1 MSTVV
6 ERAALASALKTI
18 GPSIATNK
26 ILPVLECALM
36 EAEGDRLRLS
46 GTNLEI
52 GLTTTVPASGGT
64 WRAAIPAALLAKFI
78 AGATD
83 ETVSLSLDEKRLRL
97 SVSCGKAKAVING
110 IDPQD
115 FPVVPVY
122 ADAPI
127 FTTELAGETIKRGV
141 LAVEAAAE
149 KQDIRP
155 VLAAVMTRFNDGK
168 LTFAAA
174 DGFRLAVWDQ
184 AIDATFSDGITLLPP
199 ARSMRSLAGIV
210 GDGPVALSVTAN
222 RGQLIAATGDVT
234 LTTRLIEGTFPDYRQ
249 IMPRATETTITLDRA
264 ELTAAVK
271 RAAAFAKDNNDVIR
285 FTLADRADGEEGGVL
300 TVSAMAAERGEATT
314 DIDVL
319 AWSGPTIAI
328 AFNAKYVLDALAT
341 IAEPR
346 VVFGLNGPAQ
356 AGVIRAETDQALTH
370 VLMPMA
376 IGTN

>member
-36 EAEGDRLRLS
+36 EATGDRLRLS

-52 GLTTTVPASGGT
+52 GLTTTVPVSGGA

-78 AGATD
+78 AGASD
-83 ETVSLSLDEKRLRL
+83 ETVSLSLDEKRIRL

-127 FTTELAGETIKRGV
+127 FTTELAGETVKRGV

-155 VLAAVMTRFNDGK
+155 ALAAVMTRFNDGK

-184 AIDATFSDGITLLPP
+184 AIDATFGEGITLLPP

-222 RGQLIAATGDVT
+222 RGQLIATTGDVT
-234 LTTRLIEGTFPDYRQ
+234 LTTRLIEGTFPDFRQ
-249 IMPRATETTITLDRA
+249 IMPRETATTITLDRA

-285 FTLADRADGEEGGVL
+285 FALESGVL
-300 TVSAMAAERGEATT
+300 TVSAIAAERGEATT
-314 DIDVL
+314 EIDVL
-319 AWSGPTIAI
+319 AWSGSPIAI

-346 VVFGLNGPAQ
+346 VVFGLDDPGQ
-356 AGVIRAETDQALTH
+356 AGVIRPETDQALTH

-376 IGTN
+376 IGTS